1 MAERTAMRS
10 MTGYGIGTASS
21 ASVRVTVEIRGVNQR
36 YLDVRMVAPREYAP
50 WERQVRERVQAAA
63 QRGRVEVSVVRAP
76 LADRRPYRVVVR
88 TELARAYVDAAR
100 TLRRQLGLAGEVA
113 LADVLRLPDLF
124 EVSEEPP
131 EVKRELPA
139 VLQALA
145 RALKAFD
152 AERRR
157 EGKNLARDM
166 QRRTALMKHTTTAIR
181 RRLPQVLAALRRQV
195 EERLVRLVGGSE
207 IDAGRVA
214 HEVAMLAER
223 SDVTEELVRLESHL
237 SALAAAL
244 RAPGPVGKRVEFL
257 LQEIQRE
264 LNTTGSKAGDTQ
276 VTDLVLAAKGEV
288 EKLREQV
295 QNVE

>member
-1 MAERTAMRS
+1 MRS
-10 MTGYGIGTASS
+10 MTGYGVGSAGTAT
-21 ASVRVTVEIRGVNQR
+21 VRVTVEIRGVNQR
-36 YLDVRMVAPREYAP
+36 YLDVRLVTPREYAP
-50 WERQVRERVQAAA
+50 WERQLRERVQAVA
-63 QRGRVEVSVVRAP
+63 QRGRVEVSVVRTA
-76 LADRRPYRVVVR
+76 LAGRRPYRVGVR
-88 TELARAYVDAAR
+88 TELARAYVEAAR
-100 TLRRQLGLAGEVA
+100 TLRRQLGLGGEVA

-139 VLQALA
+139 VKQALA
-145 RALKAFD
+145 RALTTFD

-157 EGKNLARDM
+157 EGRNLARDM
-166 QRRTALMKHTTTAIR
+166 QRRAVTLKRTTAAMR
-181 RRLPQVLAALRRQV
+181 RRLPEVLAAIRRQV

-207 IDAGRVA
+207 LDASRVA

-237 SALAAAL
+237 SVLAATLA
-244 RAPGPVGKRVEFL
+244 APGPIGKRVEFL

-264 LNTTGSKAGDTQ
+264 LNTTGAKAGDTQ
-276 VTDLVLAAKGEV
+276 VTDLVLGAKSEV

>member
-1 MAERTAMRS
+1 
-10 MTGYGIGTASS
+10 MTGYGVGTASS
-21 ASVRVTVEIRGVNQR
+21 STVRVTVELRGVNQR
-36 YLDVRMVAPREYAP
+36 YLDVRVVTPREYAP
-50 WERQVRERVQAAA
+50 WERQLRERVQAVA

-88 TELARAYVDAAR
+88 TELARAYVEAAR
-100 TLRRQLGLAGEVA
+100 ALRRRLGLAGEVA

-139 VLQALA
+139 LLQALA
-145 RALKAFD
+145 RALEAFD

-157 EGKNLARDM
+157 EGRNLARDM
-166 QRRTALMKHTTTAIR
+166 QRRTAIMKRTTIAIR

-195 EERLVRLVGGSE
+195 EERLVRLVGGPE
-207 IDAGRVA
+207 VEAGRVA

-237 SALAAAL
+237 SALAAVLA
-244 RAPGPVGKRVEFL
+244 APGPVGKRVEFL

-264 LNTTGSKAGDTQ
+264 LNTTGAKAGDTQ
-276 VTDLVLAAKGEV
+276 VTDLVLAAKAEV